1 MKNHLRKTGSIILL
15 SSISLSLVA
24 CSSEKKEPTI
34 ENQRNTVKKID
45 DEKKKEIQRGK
56 ALLANKIA
64 KEKAKEKREKV
75 KLKKSKQKDKQ
86 KALKRQRLLAQ
97 QEEKEQKTLSGS
109 TKKRNKSSSGKNS
122 RSPVKSSSDNTT
134 NTTQKSTQT
143 QEPSKNF
150 KNCDELR
157 TVYSKGVP
165 SSHPAYQ
172 AKMDRDKDGWACEIS
187 K

>member
-1 MKNHLRKTGSIILL
+1 MKNYLKKTGSIILL

-24 CSSEKKEPTI
+24 CSSETKEPSV
-34 ENQRNTVKKID
+34 ENQKNTVKKID
-45 DEKKKEIQRGK
+45 DEKRKEIQREK

-75 KLKKSKQKDKQ
+75 KLKKAKQKD
-86 KALKRQRLLAQ
+86 LKKQRLLAQ
-97 QEEKEQKTLSGS
+97 QEKKEQKTLSGL

-122 RSPVKSSSDNTT
+122 KSSSDNTT
-134 NTTQKSTQT
+134 KTTQKSTQT
-143 QEPSKNF
+143 QEPSKSF

-157 TVYSKGVP
+157 TVYSKGIP